1 MKKSQA
7 KPTTAQNLEHKFDAG
22 EDVLD
27 YFDVRKAR
35 VIEPQSGA
43 PVVKVKSPGAYSA
56 KPNSGPRAA
65 VRENSASYRK
75 KK

>member
-7 KPTTAQNLEHKFDAG
+7 KPTTAQNLEQKFDAG

-35 VIEPQSGA
+35 VIDSQSGA
-43 PVVKVKSPGAYSA
+43 PVVKVKSSGAYSV

>member
-1 MKKSQA
+1 MKKSHA
-7 KPTTAQNLEHKFDAG
+7 KPTTAQNLEGKFDRG
-22 EDVLD
+22 EEVLD

-35 VIEPQSGA
+35 VIKPQSTA
-43 PVVKVKSPGAYSA
+43 SVVKVKSTGPFSV
-56 KPNSGPRAA
+56 KPNSGQRAV